1 MNKWKRFN
9 PVDSC
14 HPNVKMSSNGA
25 HCLPLPKHGFD
36 LILLMWC
43 EFELAPKLDASVL
56 C

>member
-1 MNKWKRFN
+1 MARMWCEFELA
-9 PVDSC
+9 
-14 HPNVKMSSNGA
+14 PNS
-25 HCLPLPKHGFD
+25 PKHGFD